1 MDGWN
6 ATGDEVLRG
15 IKKDRFYFFEGA
27 RLECAAD
34 RLWTDVAGEGEKRC
48 VCEGSL
54 FVSGGISSRSDAR
67 FLFHFALYIPLWSR
81 VYSFLSSSCRRFT
94 SIYFLCSTVLYI
106 YTARVVFL
114 LAAEYLNSF
123 IFFSFSSPCHISNR
137 FYSFHHTGVPLAD
150 CPCQYDDG
158 AFAAL
163 YTRKTTKKRTQLDP
177 GYWLL
182 DIGP

>member
-1 MDGWN
+1 MDGRRGRRRKTMRVWRQPVRVRWYII
-6 ATGDEVLRG
+6 TLRRSVSLSLRS
-15 IKKDRFYFFEGA
+15 IYLF
-27 RLECAAD
+27 AA
-34 RLWTDVAGEGEKRC
+34 E
-48 VCEGSL
+48 
-54 FVSGGISSRSDAR
+54 
-67 FLFHFALYIPLWSR
+67 YIP
-81 VYSFLSSSCRRFT
+81 SS
-94 SIYFLCSTVLYI
+94 LLHVVVLLLFIFFAAPSYCI

-114 LAAEYLNSF
+114 LAAEYLNTF

-163 YTRKTTKKRTQLDP
+163 YTPETKKNGTQLNP